1 MNNGLKLA
9 LGAGLVIAVA
19 AAGYFAYGVMSAPS
33 AADVER
39 SRQLFT
45 QAQTDLESGA
55 QDAALNALNESI
67 RLDEQ
72 NDALRARSSILI
84 ARGEFDDALADLDKV
99 ISRRGGLAENYST
112 RCWLRAR
119 RERLDAAASDCN
131 RAIELDPALA
141 SGYGNRG
148 LVRLR
153 QGRNIEA
160 WDDFNAALRIGG
172 SDQWVAWRLFGRAV
186 AARGQGRA
194 VDSHNDAT
202 TALRTN
208 PAVAAEFAQ
217 FGLGQEMVSELEEG
231 AYASAINPRSLYSL
245 QQFVYLYPNGA
256 HTAEARA
263 QISEL
268 EAWIVQQE
276 NAGQAA
282 LPGYTFA
289 HARGP
294 GAEDSFGAIAI
305 SRSGWRVAFSTDYA
319 SPDEAEQAAANACG
333 AGAGAC
339 DAYAFRNVCA
349 ALALSPINRTRGLAW
364 SYSRDDALSTAV
376 ASCTARGGRN
386 CVAVHSQ
393 CTPTPE
399 EGAAPPASQ

>member
-131 RAIELDPALA
+131 RAI
-141 SGYGNRG
+141 
-148 LVRLR
+148 
-153 QGRNIEA
+153 
-160 WDDFNAALRIGG
+160 
-172 SDQWVAWRLFGRAV
+172 
-186 AARGQGRA
+186 
-194 VDSHNDAT
+194 
-202 TALRTN
+202 
-208 PAVAAEFAQ
+208 
-217 FGLGQEMVSELEEG
+217 
-231 AYASAINPRSLYSL
+231 
-245 QQFVYLYPNGA
+245 
-256 HTAEARA
+256 
-263 QISEL
+263 
-268 EAWIVQQE
+268 
-276 NAGQAA
+276 
-282 LPGYTFA
+282 
-289 HARGP
+289 
-294 GAEDSFGAIAI
+294 
-305 SRSGWRVAFSTDYA
+305 
-319 SPDEAEQAAANACG
+319 
-333 AGAGAC
+333 
-339 DAYAFRNVCA
+339 
-349 ALALSPINRTRGLAW
+349 
-364 SYSRDDALSTAV
+364 V
-376 ASCTARGGRN
+376 ASFA
-386 CVAVHSQ
+386 
-393 CTPTPE
+393 
-399 EGAAPPASQ
+399 